1 MLKALYN
8 LAVFILALVWLPKLF
23 KGKYKSSI
31 KERLGLTLPKID
43 TTKPGPLIWIHA
55 VSVGETKAAAAL
67 AAELR
72 KNDPTVRLAISSVTE
87 TGHMEAK
94 RSIPNAEAYF
104 FLPLDFSWLMRRL
117 LKTLKPAAVILM
129 ESEFWYNLLDEA
141 KKMGCRTALVNGKL
155 SERSSRRFSKVPW
168 FTKPLFANIDLLC
181 VQTDEYKEAF
191 QALQIPSE
199 KIIVTG
205 NLKFDIKP
213 PQFSQEE
220 KREWQERLGIS
231 QQDFVIVLGSTHE
244 GEESALIASL
254 KPLFERIPNLKVL
267 LVPRHPHR
275 FDRVAEILSEQGI
288 AFNRFSSDIPIQAPI
303 VLIDTMG
310 KLMACFQIAHVGVV
324 CGCFIPG
331 IGGHNLFEPAA
342 CGLPVIFGPYTEA
355 QQAYADALLASQGG
369 MALKAEKVGEKVL
382 ELYENASLR
391 TSMGKKALTLVQR
404 SMGAA
409 KKTVEVLVAKS
420 IA

>member
-1 MLKALYN
+1 MVKALYN

-43 TTKPGPLIWIHA
+43 AIKSGPLIWIHA

-141 KKMGCRTALVNGKL
+141 KKMWCRTALVNGKL
-155 SERSSRRFSKVPW
+155 SERSSKRFSQVLW

-181 VQTDEYKEAF
+181 IQTDEYKEAF

-220 KREWQERLGIS
+220 KRAWQERLGIT
-231 QQDFVIVLGSTHE
+231 QQDFVTVLGSTHE
-244 GEESALIASL
+244 GEESALISSL

-275 FDRVAEILSEQGI
+275 FDRVAEILSGQGV
-288 AFNRFSSDIPIQAPI
+288 AFDRFSSGTPIQASV

-310 KLMACFQIAHVGVV
+310 KLMACFQIAHTGVV

-391 TSMGKKALTLVQR
+391 TSMGEKALTLVQR